1 VSRVV
6 HGRGHAALGGSTGTA
21 SPGVLADG
29 LQQRRGDLA
38 AIPEPVCSHADQ
50 VMADLAAGNFTAVQ
64 GKFDPAMIQANQ
76 AVPLPK
82 AWARL
87 RPRPQGCQVR
97 RLYLGQ
103 RRGRVHRSAAPGG
116 SPGPAPRQRAG
127 SRLPGARGRGRGNPG
142 VADRSFLAS
151 HTRVL
156 LCIARDPGVR
166 WSSQPFRRAGVR
178 AVPMTACA
186 AGETGAWRRASLAQI
201 ARLLVSPV
209 DWA

>member
-1 VSRVV
+1 M

-82 AWARL
+82 AWAA
-87 RPRPQGCQVR
+87 CQDA
-97 RLYLGQ
+97 LGTY
-103 RRGRVHRSAAPGG
+103 RSHGTPTSARNGQFDLEQAPVTWANG
-116 SPGPAPRQRAG
+116 PGMVTITFNLSGTIAG
-127 SRLPGARGRGRGNPG
+127 
-142 VADRSFLAS
+142 DRKS
-151 HTRVL
+151 V
-156 LCIARDPGVR
+156 V
-166 WSSQPFRRAGVR
+166 
-178 AVPMTACA
+178 
-186 AGETGAWRRASLAQI
+186 
-201 ARLLVSPV
+201 
-209 DWA
+209 